1 MELHQ
6 MTMKNKTLSI
16 LLIVLMTMTMASA
29 LIITPEKSN
38 INVDYGTPS
47 DSPLSTTD
55 YTTTI
60 FSPHNEENSFQLII
74 NTSKTI

>member
-1 MELHQ
+1 
-6 MTMKNKTLSI
+6 MTMNNKTLAI

-38 INVDYGTPS
+38 IDVDYGTPC
-47 DSPLSTTD
+47 DIPFSTTD
-55 YTTTI
+55 YSTTI
-60 FSPHNEENSFQLII
+60 FSPYNEENSFRLII